1 MIVTCGQCGGE
12 TETLIDAAGAF
23 RSCPRCNL
31 QAPERGE
38 PCKRSTGTYRAHFE
52 TRAEAEQFAQD
63 PANHPIYLGDVAH
76 KGGSCGWWHLSR
88 PEWLA
93 PAWLDLD
100 AETAAVN

>member
-12 TETLIDAAGAF
+12 TEILTDAAGAF

-31 QAPERGE
+31 QAPERE

-63 PANHPIYLGDVAH
+63 PANHPIYLGDIAH
-76 KGGSCGWWHLSR
+76 KCGICDWWHLSR

-93 PAWLDLD
+93 PAWLDL
-100 AETAAVN
+100 TAKNAALN